1 MWRQIV
7 LFIISVFLMTISAM
21 YISAV
26 NSCKSADPTLIVY
39 DKNSMRFAVILL
51 IIAITFILY
60 CFWQLY
66 KSFTPAGKVL

>member
-26 NSCKSADPTLIVY
+26 NSCKDKDSTLIVY
-39 DKNSMRFAVILL
+39 DSTSMKFAVILL
-51 IIAITFILY
+51 IIAISFILF
-60 CFWQLY
+60 CFWQLF
-66 KSFTPAGKVL
+66 KSFTSPEKVL